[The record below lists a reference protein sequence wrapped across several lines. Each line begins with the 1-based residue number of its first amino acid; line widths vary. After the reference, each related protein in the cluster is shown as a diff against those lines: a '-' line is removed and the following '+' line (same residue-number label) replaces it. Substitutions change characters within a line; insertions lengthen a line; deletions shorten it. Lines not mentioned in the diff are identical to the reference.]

1 MNTFEHTI
9 TVDVPVRTAYNQWTQ
24 FESFP
29 HFMDG
34 IEKVEQLSP
43 TETRWYANIGGL
55 QRAWSAEIVE
65 QLPDKRIAWNSLY
78 GVNNNGTITFES
90 LDANTTRINLRID
103 YEPANM
109 LETIGTSLGIFAGRV
124 KSDLG
129 NFKQFIERR
138 GEATGAWRGEIQDGE
153 LETANQ

>member
-9 TVDVPVRTAYNQWTQ
+9 TVNVPVHTAYNQWTQ

-29 HFMDG
+29 HFMEG
-34 IEKVEQLSP
+34 IERVEQLSP
-43 TETRWYANIGGL
+43 TETRWYANIAGID
-55 QRAWSAEIVE
+55 RAWSAEITE
-65 QLPDKRIAWNSLY
+65 QVPDERITWNSLY

-103 YEPANM
+103 YEPANL
-109 LETIGTSLGIFAGRV
+109 LETIGTSLGIFDGRV

-129 NFKQFIERR
+129 NFKQFIEQR

-153 LETANQ
+153 LETTAQ